1 MARAKRI
8 EGVLAPVITPFRKD
22 YAPDA
27 ERFVRHCRWLL
38 KNGCSGL
45 AVFGTNSEANSM
57 SVPEKRRLLEALIAG
72 GVAPAMLMPGTG
84 HCALTDS
91 VELTRAALE
100 MGCAGVLML
109 PPFYYKNAPDEG
121 LYRNFAEVIERVG
134 DERLQLYLY
143 HIPPVSQ
150 VPISLGLIERLL
162 GKYPGIVAGVKD
174 SSGDWSNTKA
184 MLDNFAKSGF
194 DVFAGRGI
202 GFATAN
208 TLAAAGLH
216 VFALD
221 LEFPDKQQKN
231 QIVFD
236 LCDLKSIPALV
247 ESLGAIDVLVNNAGV
262 QTAVSIERYTE
273 EARRRIL
280 RVNLEAP
287 VELIRALSKQM
298 IERKSGRIVN
308 VASVAAFTAHTDLW
322 YGVTKAGVVSFTR
335 SFASYLGPHGI
346 QVNAVAPGPVETEL
360 LRKAQPERIEQLMR
374 NAYTRRTGRPE
385 EIAEAIRWLA
395 LDAPVVLNG
404 AVIDVTDGCYLR

>member
-1 MARAKRI
+1 
-8 EGVLAPVITPFRKD
+8 
-22 YAPDA
+22 
-27 ERFVRHCRWLL
+27 L
-38 KNGCSGL
+38 K
-45 AVFGTNSEANSM
+45 T
-57 SVPEKRRLLEALIAG
+57 AL
-72 GVAPAMLMPGTG
+72 VTG
-84 HCALTDS
+84 
-91 VELTRAALE
+91 
-100 MGCAGVLML
+100 
-109 PPFYYKNAPDEG
+109 
-121 LYRNFAEVIERVG
+121 
-134 DERLQLYLY
+134 
-143 HIPPVSQ
+143 
-150 VPISLGLIERLL
+150 
-162 GKYPGIVAGVKD
+162 
-174 SSGDWSNTKA
+174 
-184 MLDNFAKSGF
+184 
-194 DVFAGRGI
+194 AGRGI
-202 GFATAN
+202 GLATAKA
-208 TLAAAGLH
+208 LSAAGLR
-216 VFALD
+216 VIALD
-221 LEFPDKQQKN
+221 REFPQKSSG
-231 QIVFD
+231 VTYD
-236 LCDLKSIPALV
+236 LENLQGIPALV
-247 ESLGAIDVLVNNAGV
+247 ESLGAIDILVNNAGV
-262 QTAVSIERYTE
+262 QTAVSIERYTD

>member
-1 MARAKRI
+1 MK
-8 EGVLAPVITPFRKD
+8 T
-22 YAPDA
+22 
-27 ERFVRHCRWLL
+27 
-38 KNGCSGL
+38 
-45 AVFGTNSEANSM
+45 
-57 SVPEKRRLLEALIAG
+57 AL
-72 GVAPAMLMPGTG
+72 VTG
-84 HCALTDS
+84 
-91 VELTRAALE
+91 
-100 MGCAGVLML
+100 
-109 PPFYYKNAPDEG
+109 
-121 LYRNFAEVIERVG
+121 
-134 DERLQLYLY
+134 
-143 HIPPVSQ
+143 
-150 VPISLGLIERLL
+150 
-162 GKYPGIVAGVKD
+162 
-174 SSGDWSNTKA
+174 
-184 MLDNFAKSGF
+184 
-194 DVFAGRGI
+194 AGRGI
-202 GFATAN
+202 GFATAKA
-208 TLAAAGLH
+208 LSAAGLR
-216 VFALD
+216 VIGLD
-221 LEFPDKQQKN
+221 LGFPQGSN
-231 QIVFD
+231 GVTYD
-236 LCDLKSIPALV
+236 LEDLEGIPALV

-374 NAYTRRTGRPE
+374 NAYTRRAGRPE